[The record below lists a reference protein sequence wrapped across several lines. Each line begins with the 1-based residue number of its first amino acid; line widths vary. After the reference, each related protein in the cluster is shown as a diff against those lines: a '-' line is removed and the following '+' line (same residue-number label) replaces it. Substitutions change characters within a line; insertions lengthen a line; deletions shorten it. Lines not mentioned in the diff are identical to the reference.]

1 MEPNS
6 DDKLLR
12 DDILAANSD
21 KYGEIKSGG
30 PLFLDITFYKKFDT
44 IRDPDTGKL
53 VDLDVISCFE
63 FPQFV
68 CLVEQDFTISDDSW
82 RIDILDQFVNYLKI
96 KSAAFAKMFVSSEPI
111 WINDVTVRF
120 SVT

>member
-1 MEPNS
+1 
-6 DDKLLR
+6 
-12 DDILAANSD
+12 
-21 KYGEIKSGG
+21 
-30 PLFLDITFYKKFDT
+30 
-44 IRDPDTGKL
+44 
-53 VDLDVISCFE
+53 
-63 FPQFV
+63 V